1 MGSGRGVSIWVAVF
15 SFTFFLSFVSQGAIG
30 LRPFYVCLLEWKSL
44 LHKE

>member
-1 MGSGRGVSIWVAVF
+1 MGGCF
-15 SFTFFLSFVSQGAIG
+15 FFTIVLVFVSQGAIG